1 MTIFTKSRV
10 NKDNDYLVKKNSA
23 IGFVSNPISF
33 DLQTKLAL
41 LVVGY
46 GSGIAGNLTLQ
57 AAVGTSAS
65 DGSPDV
71 STWINLINAEYVAGV
86 VDKIN
91 GVSVPAYLQNSY
103 VLFETETACN
113 WIRLQWL
120 PNASSGTFDASF
132 VKKTFS

>member
-10 NKDNDYLVKKNSA
+10 NKDTDFLVNKNSA
-23 IGFVSNPISF
+23 IGFVSTPISF

-41 LVVGY
+41 LVA
-46 GSGIAGNLTLQ
+46 GSGAGIAGNLTLQ
-57 AAVGTSAS
+57 AAVGTTAA

-71 STWINLINAEYVAGV
+71 STWINLINAEFVAGV

-91 GVSVPAYLQNSY
+91 GVTVPAYLQNTY

-113 WIRLQWL
+113 WLRLQWL
-120 PNASSGTFDASF
+120 PNASSGTFNASF
-132 VKKTFS
+132 VKKTFA